1 MKTEELKALGLSDEQ
16 VRSVFELNG
25 KEIDKQKKRIA
36 ELEADLENANEQFKQ
51 ADETLKKFGD
61 MTPDKYQEE
70 LEKYKKA
77 ASDTNQ
83 ETKQYG
89 PETVK
94 KV

>member
-1 MKTEELKALGLSDEQ
+1 MPK
-16 VRSVFELNG
+16 
-25 KEIDKQKKRIA
+25 I
-36 ELEADLENANEQFKQ
+36 
-51 ADETLKKFGD
+51 
-61 MTPDKYQEE
+61 
-70 LEKYKKA
+70 EKYKKA